1 MEQGYQVDGVHDR
14 DLIPFRHHP
23 KVCGRGGI
31 GGGGGG
37 GGGRVEP
44 YITPPKGGLMEQ
56 GYQTEVRG
64 GESGHWVVS
73 RSHQT
78 MPERI
83 QVDGGGGGG

>member
-1 MEQGYQVDGVHDR
+1 
-14 DLIPFRHHP
+14 
-23 KVCGRGGI
+23 
-31 GGGGGG
+31 
-37 GGGRVEP
+37 
-44 YITPPKGGLMEQ
+44 MEQ

-83 QVDGGGGGG
+83 QVDGDGGGGGG